1 VFYILEIIVVNIMD
15 VISGFKEIQHFAF
28 FMEVVGVVI
37 YHIAKKEQ
45 QDRRYSVYPME
56 EVVVAPIAS
65 PGLIREAVAKNTT
78 ATVPHVSNMYSQR
91 ILGPPISVFG
101 LMRQPSK
108 TS

>member
-1 VFYILEIIVVNIMD
+1 MD
-15 VISGFKEIQHFAF
+15 VISGLKETQHSAS

-37 YHIAKKEQ
+37 CYIAQKGR
-45 QDRRYSVYPME
+45 QDRHHSVYPME

-65 PGLIREAVAKNTT
+65 PGLIREAAARNTT

-101 LMRQPSK
+101 LTRQPSE